1 VNPDLEYELKRALRR
16 KEPSRDLMPRQRASS
31 WRLAL
36 AAGVAIS
43 VAAPAGWMQ
52 YRAYEDAERQ
62 RKAKDQLV
70 FALHLAAGKLQ
81 MAQQKLRTVK

>member
-1 VNPDLEYELKRALRR
+1 VSQDLEYELRRALRR
-16 KEPSRDLMPRQRASS
+16 KEPSRDLIPRQRVSS

-52 YRAYEDAERQ
+52 YRAYEEAGRQ
-62 RKAKDQLV
+62 RAAKNQLV

-81 MAQQKLRTVK
+81 IAQQKLRAVK